1 MGIFGLFVIY
11 HLSSLLIR
19 RNLLKSLLMISMAC
33 VGVFALYTQY
43 GQTDKWL
50 SLESRGVLMRE
61 SVTKLIEDPRHIL
74 LGHGS
79 E

>member
-1 MGIFGLFVIY
+1 
-11 HLSSLLIR
+11 
-19 RNLLKSLLMISMAC
+19 MISMAC